1 MDMYTNVP
9 SLLDICA
16 YNVVEKN
23 IDVEDIRGN
32 ERCNEK
38 ILFYHRISLL
48 AHQKGEGSSRASF
61 LKYLMGRGPQDHLE
75 EISSA
80 FLLLDFAGV
89 VNGPIS
95 EIITQA
101 MPPTFLLKKLT
112 REVREL
118 IISFYLFTCVP
129 IDFEK
134 LEFLCK
140 MKE

>member
-1 MDMYTNVP
+1 MYTNTP

-23 IDVEDIRGN
+23 IDVGKLRGN
-32 ERCNEK
+32 EKCTEK
-38 ILFYHRISLL
+38 ILFYRRISLS

-61 LKYLMGRGPQDHLE
+61 LKYLMGRGSQDCLE
-75 EISSA
+75 EISTA
-80 FLLLDFAGV
+80 FLFLDFAGTIS
-89 VNGPIS
+89 GATS

-101 MPPTFLLKKLT
+101 MPPTFLLKKLA

-140 MKE
+140 MEE

>member
-1 MDMYTNVP
+1 MDMYANVP

-23 IDVEDIRGN
+23 IVVGEFRGN
-32 ERCNEK
+32 EKCTEK
-38 ILFYHRISLL
+38 ILFYRRISLL
-48 AHQKGEGSSRASF
+48 AYQKGEGSSRASF
-61 LKYLMGRGPQDHLE
+61 LKYLMGRGPKDHLE

-89 VNGPIS
+89 VDGEVS

-112 REVREL
+112 RKVREL

-140 MKE
+140 MEE